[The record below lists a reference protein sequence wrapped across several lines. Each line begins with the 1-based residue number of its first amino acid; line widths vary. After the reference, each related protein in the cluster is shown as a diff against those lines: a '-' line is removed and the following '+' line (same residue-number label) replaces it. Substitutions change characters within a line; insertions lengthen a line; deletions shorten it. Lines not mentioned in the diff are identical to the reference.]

1 MNSYLKELIQKK
13 KEGNTPYIVL
23 STLSDMMIKLTNPK
37 DENKV
42 INTFN
47 NIKNKI
53 DKEELKLNKLIEL
66 KKGLMQNMFV

>member
-1 MNSYLKELIQKK
+1 
-13 KEGNTPYIVL
+13 
-23 STLSDMMIKLTNPK
+23 MMIKLTNVT

-47 NIKNKI
+47 NINNKI

>member
-1 MNSYLKELIQKK
+1 
-13 KEGNTPYIVL
+13 
-23 STLSDMMIKLTNPK
+23 MMIKLTDPK

-47 NIKNKI
+47 NIRNKI

-66 KKGLMQNMFV
+66 KKGLMQSMFV